1 MKIRRN
7 ANKRPFFEIFLKIPV
22 AWLQLTNNKMRFL
35 VAVMG
40 VAFAGMSVFMQLAFH
55 ESLYDSQSAV
65 HNLLDADFVVFNKEM
80 QTLYRP
86 VDFPRRHLYRVLNQ
100 PEVAS
105 VNYLYASQQSL
116 RSEDVEA
123 GIAITLFGINPANSP
138 FINSLTQDTTA
149 QSSLQ
154 SITSQLNATGAVL
167 VSKDSDLKEFGQ
179 VGEQLLAGK
188 PAIAE
193 LGNKTIFMRQL
204 VDFAGASFVDEGNM
218 LMSIPTFLRVSP
230 GRSAEQI
237 ALGLIKLH
245 PDVEQEAAFDSIR
258 VQLPDK
264 LQLMSKQAFIDY
276 EEAYWAKNAPI
287 GFILKMGVCVSFSV
301 GVIIV
306 YQILYNEV
314 SDHLSD
320 YAVLKA
326 AGFKHR
332 YFLVVLMQEAL
343 LLAVAGYI
351 PGVIMSLLLY
361 DLTHKVTAIPM
372 TMPIDRALLVLLL
385 STGMCFT
392 SGVISMRKLEE
403 ADPAELF

>member
-1 MKIRRN
+1 
-7 ANKRPFFEIFLKIPV
+7 
-22 AWLQLTNNKMRFL
+22 
-35 VAVMG
+35 
-40 VAFAGMSVFMQLAFH
+40 
-55 ESLYDSQSAV
+55 
-65 HNLLDADFVVFNKEM
+65 
-80 QTLYRP
+80 
-86 VDFPRRHLYRVLNQ
+86 
-100 PEVAS
+100 
-105 VNYLYASQQSL
+105 
-116 RSEDVEA
+116 
-123 GIAITLFGINPANSP
+123 
-138 FINSLTQDTTA
+138 
-149 QSSLQ
+149 
-154 SITSQLNATGAVL
+154 
-167 VSKDSDLKEFGQ
+167 
-179 VGEQLLAGK
+179 
-188 PAIAE
+188 
-193 LGNKTIFMRQL
+193 
-204 VDFAGASFVDEGNM
+204 
-218 LMSIPTFLRVSP
+218 
-230 GRSAEQI
+230 
-237 ALGLIKLH
+237 
-245 PDVEQEAAFDSIR
+245 
-258 VQLPDK
+258 
-264 LQLMSKQAFIDY
+264 
-276 EEAYWAKNAPI
+276 
-287 GFILKMGVCVSFSV
+287 MGVCVSFSV